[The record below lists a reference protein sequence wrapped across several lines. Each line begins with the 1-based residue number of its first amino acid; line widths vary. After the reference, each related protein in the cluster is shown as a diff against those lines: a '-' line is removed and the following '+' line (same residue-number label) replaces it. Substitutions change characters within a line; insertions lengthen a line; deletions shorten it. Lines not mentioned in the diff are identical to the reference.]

1 MPVKKTLQERQTELQ
16 TLLKTREGQAELEAL
31 ANRYYAATGRARYE
45 GTSLITYILVHE
57 RERGQISN

>member
-1 MPVKKTLQERQTELQ
+1 MPAKKTLEERQTELR

-31 ANRYYAATGRARYE
+31 ATRYQAATGRARYE

-57 RERGQISN
+57 RERGLIGN

>member
-1 MPVKKTLQERQTELQ
+1 MQAKKTLQERQTELQ

-31 ANRYYAATGRARYE
+31 ATLYYAATGRARYE

-57 RERGQISN
+57 RERGLIIN